1 MSWLWPRWPTCPSL
15 FLPCTRSLPGPVGT
29 PNSLK
34 HSFLPPGMCPGLIPT
49 PLGASLQGHLC
60 PRSAPTWLAGC
71 MFPSCLPLLFNAKVL
86 AKDIF
91 LLLLF
96 QHSVLHCG
104 LALLPQPWAMS
115 PGQAHSWLKASG
127 GSRKAGLLSLFMGLA
142 KESSIC
148 ALKIILLK

>member
-1 MSWLWPRWPTCPSL
+1 
-15 FLPCTRSLPGPVGT
+15 
-29 PNSLK
+29 
-34 HSFLPPGMCPGLIPT
+34 
-49 PLGASLQGHLC
+49 
-60 PRSAPTWLAGC
+60 
-71 MFPSCLPLLFNAKVL
+71 MFPSRLPLLFNAKVL

-96 QHSVLHCG
+96 RHSVLHCG

-127 GSRKAGLLSLFMGLA
+127 DSRKAGLLSLFMGLA

-148 ALKIILLK
+148 ALKIILLKRIEKRNV